1 MYKYDI
7 NLSVCNQINVLAIY
21 FSYSYQFHENG
32 NVNSIHVRRVLF
44 GFELDSGFLVHDVHL
59 QTNSMMMSSIQQ
71 G

>member
-32 NVNSIHVRRVLF
+32 NVNSITCIVYYLA
-44 GFELDSGFLVHDVHL
+44 LS
-59 QTNSMMMSSIQQ
+59 
-71 G
+71 